1 MSEQLKAFFE
11 AYLEWAETGDDHEV
25 FEPYAGLCDNLDN
38 FIAGNK
44 TSGTPKCA
52 VKDELSSLLKSSFSN
67 PVYPF
72 ETKAQY
78 HESNDLHMNPKRIAW
93 VRKQLEK

>member
-1 MSEQLKAFFE
+1 MSDQLKAFFE
-11 AYLEWAETGDDHEV
+11 AYLKWAESGEGSNV
-25 FEPYAGLCDNLDN
+25 FEPSVGLCDNLDN

-44 TSGTPKCA
+44 TTDTPRCT
-52 VKDELSSLLKSSFSN
+52 VTNELSMLLRGNFSN

-78 HESNDLHMNPKRIAW
+78 HERSDLHKNPKRIAW